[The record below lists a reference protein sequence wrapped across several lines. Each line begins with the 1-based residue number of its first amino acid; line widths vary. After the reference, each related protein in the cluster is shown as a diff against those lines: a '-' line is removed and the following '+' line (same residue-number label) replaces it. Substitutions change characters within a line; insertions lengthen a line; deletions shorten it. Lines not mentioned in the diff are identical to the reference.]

1 VTRDRSVQ
9 DLTQKTFEKVN
20 EQFLRH
26 NVVMPKI
33 SAPSIAEHREAR
45 RDALL
50 SAAAQLMLSGAPFTV
65 AQVASE
71 VGLSRSAVYEYY
83 ASAADLIADVLV
95 DEMAFW
101 VDEMS
106 PMVQAEIQ
114 PLARI
119 ETWVRG
125 VLGYVKDGRHI
136 LVKSAGTVELPEAR
150 RAQVSSMHRE
160 LVAPLVQALTE
171 LEVADVKQYS
181 AFCWGVLDSAITR
194 VESQGFD
201 SITEGD
207 AVMAFIKSGLGKN
220 ERDAAQGA
228 TSLLSDGD

>member
-1 VTRDRSVQ
+1 MESK
-9 DLTQKTFEKVN
+9 LLGHN
-20 EQFLRH
+20 ED
-26 NVVMPKI
+26 VPKI

-50 SAAAQLMLSGAPFTV
+50 VAATQLMLSGTPFTV

-95 DEMAFW
+95 DEMALW
-101 VDEMS
+101 VDEIS
-106 PMVQAEIQ
+106 PMVEAESE

-125 VLGYVKDGRHI
+125 VLGYVKDGRHV
-136 LVKSAGTVELPEAR
+136 LVKSAGSVELPEAR
-150 RAQVSSMHRE
+150 RVQVTSMHRE

-171 LEVADVKQYS
+171 LEVPDIRQYS
-181 AFCWGVLDSAITR
+181 AFCWGVLDSAIMR
-194 VESQGFD
+194 VESQGCD
-201 SITEGD
+201 AVAEGD
-207 AVMAFIKSGLGKN
+207 AVMAFITSGVGK
-220 ERDAAQGA
+220 
-228 TSLLSDGD
+228 

>member
-1 VTRDRSVQ
+1 MESK
-9 DLTQKTFEKVN
+9 LLGHN
-20 EQFLRH
+20 ED
-26 NVVMPKI
+26 VPKI

-50 SAAAQLMLSGAPFTV
+50 VAATQLMLSGTPFTV

-95 DEMAFW
+95 DEMALW
-101 VDEMS
+101 VDEIS
-106 PMVQAEIQ
+106 PMVEAESE

-125 VLGYVKDGRHI
+125 VLGYVKDGRHV
-136 LVKSAGTVELPEAR
+136 LVKSAGSVELPEAR
-150 RAQVSSMHRE
+150 RVQVTSMHRE

-171 LEVADVKQYS
+171 LEVPDICQYS
-181 AFCWGVLDSAITR
+181 AFCWGVLDSAIMR
-194 VESQGFD
+194 VESQGCD
-201 SITEGD
+201 AVAEGD
-207 AVMAFIKSGLGKN
+207 AVMVFITSGVGK
-220 ERDAAQGA
+220 
-228 TSLLSDGD
+228 

>member
-1 VTRDRSVQ
+1 MWKANF
-9 DLTQKTFEKVN
+9 LGHN
-20 EQFLRH
+20 ED
-26 NVVMPKI
+26 VPKI

-50 SAAAQLMLSGAPFTV
+50 VAATQLMLSGTPFTV

-95 DEMAFW
+95 DEMALW
-101 VDEMS
+101 VDEIS
-106 PMVQAEIQ
+106 PMVEAESE

-125 VLGYVKDGRHI
+125 VLGYVKDGRHV
-136 LVKSAGTVELPEAR
+136 LVKSAGSVELPEAR
-150 RAQVSSMHRE
+150 RVQVTSMHRE

-171 LEVADVKQYS
+171 LEVPDIRQYS
-181 AFCWGVLDSAITR
+181 AFCWGVLDSAIMR
-194 VESQGFD
+194 VESQGCD
-201 SITEGD
+201 AVAEGD
-207 AVMAFIKSGLGKN
+207 AVMVFITSGVGK
-220 ERDAAQGA
+220 
-228 TSLLSDGD
+228 

>member
-1 VTRDRSVQ
+1 
-9 DLTQKTFEKVN
+9 
-20 EQFLRH
+20 
-26 NVVMPKI
+26 MPKI

-50 SAAAQLMLSGAPFTV
+50 AAATQLMLSGTPFTV

-95 DEMAFW
+95 GEMALW
-101 VDEMS
+101 VNEIS
-106 PMVQAEIQ
+106 PMVEAESE
-114 PLARI
+114 PVARI

-125 VLGYVKDGRHI
+125 VLGYVKDGRHV
-136 LVKSAGTVELPEAR
+136 LVKSAGSVELPEAR
-150 RAQVSSMHRE
+150 RVQVTSMHRE

-171 LEVADVKQYS
+171 LEVPDVRQYS
-181 AFCWGVLDSAITR
+181 AFCWGVLNSAITR

-201 SITEGD
+201 TVAEGN
-207 AVMAFIKSGLGKN
+207 AVMVFITSGVGK
-220 ERDAAQGA
+220 
-228 TSLLSDGD
+228 

>member
-1 VTRDRSVQ
+1 MTREHC
-9 DLTQKTFEKVN
+9 LNPENIKNKV
-20 EQFLRH
+20 LGH
-26 NVVMPKI
+26 NVIMPRI

-45 RDALL
+45 RDSLL
-50 SAAAQLMLSGAPFTV
+50 AAAAQLMLAGTPFTV

-95 DEMAFW
+95 DEMALW

-106 PMVQAEIQ
+106 PMVAAEKD

-136 LVKSAGTVELPEAR
+136 LVKSAGSVELPEAR

-171 LEVADVKQYS
+171 LEVADVRQYS

-201 SITEGD
+201 SISEGD
-207 AVMAFIKSGLGKN
+207 AVMAFIKTGLG
-220 ERDAAQGA
+220 Q
-228 TSLLSDGD
+228 